1 LQRRVDDLLTDAGA
15 DTHASSVHTPLKPFW
30 FDLSNYSL
38 HSLAMLDLQIKRIM
52 DAYPTIYL
60 ACHRRHLRGDGEGK
74 TVSQHQASILSHL
87 HISRPQ
93 NLSKLAEHMGVSRS
107 TMSINV
113 GRLIAGGYVQSH
125 PDGSD
130 RRRIGLTL
138 TRKGQTVKEQNTV
151 LDPELLKVMVRS
163 IPPADLEPALAGI
176 ECLAKY
182 AGIMLNAGSSL
193 DFDLTFLYGRSDT
206 V

>member
-1 LQRRVDDLLTDAGA
+1 
-15 DTHASSVHTPLKPFW
+15 
-30 FDLSNYSL
+30 
-38 HSLAMLDLQIKRIM
+38 MLNLQIKRIM
-52 DAYPTIYL
+52 DAYPIIYL
-60 ACHRRHLRGDGEGK
+60 ACHRRHVRGDGEGK

-87 HISRPQ
+87 DISRPQ

-113 GRLIAGGYVQSH
+113 GRLITRGYVQSH
-125 PDGSD
+125 ADGSD

-151 LDPELLKVMVRS
+151 LDPELLKMMVGS
-163 IPPADLEPALAGI
+163 IPAADLESALAGI

-182 AGIMLNAGSSL
+182 AGIMLKRRKRGY
-193 DFDLTFLYGRSDT
+193 DE
-206 V
+206 